1 MSSRKMKWKVQVKI
15 ECGLLESYVPIHR
28 YGSLP
33 YLDHFTFITFVTLD
47 LDNDLSGYKYNVPIK
62 TVFDPLNGV
71 DGNLQL
77 PTSAGNG

>member
-15 ECGLLESYVPIHR
+15 ECGLLESYV
-28 YGSLP
+28 YCFYCTLP
-33 YLDHFTFITFVTLD
+33 HLDHFIFITFVTLD